1 MDLER
6 DRVAALL
13 FRGQQ
18 RWTRASAV
26 WLQLLVRAAVPIADS
41 GSAISE
47 FAKLE
52 RSLQIFLLDFQRVTC
67 FPGFHSSL
75 SQTQETERHVSLASW
90 GGAPRAHLRGRSL
103 STSNCIGSQGTRAL
117 QHFPAQCPPRTH
129 FSEAGSSSPHPSFS
143 SILYLS
149 TQSSYH
155 LFLDLTGL
163 LSLSC
168 NPGFPGRR
176 Q

>member
-1 MDLER
+1 MPCGCSCSYVRQFLSLT
-6 DRVAALL
+6 VAL
-13 FRGQQ
+13 
-18 RWTRASAV
+18 
-26 WLQLLVRAAVPIADS
+26 P
-41 GSAISE
+41 
-47 FAKLE
+47 
-52 RSLQIFLLDFQRVTC
+52 SLNLPSWKEVYRFFLLDFQRVTC

-90 GGAPRAHLRGRSL
+90 GGAPRAHLRGCSL
-103 STSNCIGSQGTRAL
+103 STSNCTGSQGTRAL